1 MKYITVLAPNGK
13 SAYLAKERIGGGY
26 TTLATFLSEDTA
38 KKTAAILNRHK
49 SVEDEGV
56 TLGGNAFQRKR
67 A

>member
-38 KKTAAILNRHK
+38 KKTAAILNRHRSEDQEIENTVSK
-49 SVEDEGV
+49 IVE
-56 TLGGNAFQRKR
+56 KR
-67 A
+67 RA